1 MAPKVSVPER
11 PLFKPAEVCTI
22 VGLKPYVLRSWETE
36 FPTLGSSNGKSG
48 SRVYRR
54 ADVQMVL
61 RIKELVFSEGLT
73 LGAARRKLESELAPE
88 PDAESTFAEF
98 LDTETR
104 ERLEGV
110 KQGLLDILGLLAEGG
125 ENATRQAPLPKDAD
139 VNVDVET
146 PVRVRSKAK
155 PRKGKKVARARAS

>member
-22 VGLKPYVLRSWETE
+22 VGLKPYVLRSWDAE

-54 ADVQMVL
+54 SDVQMVL
-61 RIKELVFSEGLT
+61 RIKELVFGEGLT

-98 LDTETR
+98 LDAETR

-110 KQGLLDILGLLAEGG
+110 KKGLRDILGLLAEGG
-125 ENATRQAPLPKDAD
+125 EKPTEQAPLLQDAD
-139 VNVDVET
+139 VPVET